1 MSFFC
6 GGTRVALVVAFVVFF
21 GSFGAGFRFNLSGLP
36 FLDFYEQ
43 RLRNLNSSA
52 SDNVN
57 DIERVA
63 TYLPCRCTISSS
75 PVGAIKDGSNFSGV
89 LVSFRDLFCSE

>member
-1 MSFFC
+1 MSFLC
-6 GGTRVALVVAFVVFF
+6 GGARVALVVAFVFF
-21 GSFGAGFRFNLSGLP
+21 FSSFGAGFRFNLSGLP
-36 FLDFYEQ
+36 FLDLYEQ

-63 TYLPCRCTISSS
+63 THLPCRCTISSS
-75 PVGAIKDGSNFSGV
+75 PISAIKDGSNFRGV
-89 LVSFRDLFCSE
+89 LVSFWYLFRSE